1 MDFNAFHH
9 HNIGM
14 RKFFNLSRRAM
25 KELLFTVLP
34 LILALFLSG
43 ATLFI
48 LTPFLRN
55 SIMEERKV
63 LLRELTN
70 TTSQMLE
77 HYHLRVKSGELTL
90 REAQSRAA
98 ADLLDLR
105 HGKDKEGYF
114 WIQGISPST
123 LVMHPHR
130 PDLVGT
136 NLFQLPE
143 QSWVDVFSRAQ
154 ELVREEG
161 SGFIEYAWTADPVKK
176 DKTYSKISYVQEFAP
191 WNWIIGTGVLLEDIE
206 GRVNQLSRTILTVF
220 LILIMA
226 LSLLISLIL
235 LRNRR
240 IERQRQAMV
249 KSLYSVQAE
258 LEEIFHNT
266 FQYIAKL
273 DREGRALKV
282 NRTALVSIGH
292 SDDFL
297 LLHRYFWETP
307 WWSHS
312 REVQDQI
319 KEGISLASEG
329 RLQRFEITQ
338 RNKEGRI
345 FDVDL
350 TIKPVYSAEGA
361 FLFLMAEGRDIT
373 EQKAHERYRINLNR
387 IQKIIIRA
395 ATPEVMLREVCQ
407 VLMEV
412 LKGDQAWAIQA
423 LDSGGEQFELSL
435 CHTAS
440 SWNIP
445 ENILIPQDDST
456 SRTLQQ
462 LIGAGE
468 PGEFY
473 TGREPALPPL
483 LVNFFHAQSVLA
495 APCLPRIGH
504 PWILGISQCSY
515 RRIWTD
521 MDLQLLQEVA
531 HRLADGLNTLLFSRT
546 LEETKNYMTSIIDFM
561 PSMLVGLG
569 KNGQVIYWNK
579 EMELFTGRDASAITG
594 LSLVQA
600 LPQFYLAH
608 ELVNRTL
615 QKSEKVF
622 HPRAVYHNK
631 GSQNYLDIT
640 VYPIL
645 SNGRLGAVMIMDN
658 VTDRVYL
665 EEMMV
670 QSEKMLS
677 VGGLAAGMAHEIN
690 NPLAGMTQTAEVM
703 SQRLHDQNLRSN
715 VKTAEEL
722 GLNMEKITAYMEKR
736 GIFTM
741 IESIKES
748 GQRAAGIVQ
757 NMLSFSRKSDT
768 AVSSHDMA
776 GLINHVIDLAATD
789 YNLKKQYDFRAIR
802 IEKEYEPNLPLIPCE
817 GAKIQQ
823 VILNILR
830 NGAEAMNDHD
840 NQRRN
845 LGLTA
850 QEPRFILR
858 LSTEPEFLRIE
869 IEDNGPGMDEDTRK
883 RCFEPFYTTKG
894 VGVGT
899 GLGLSVSYFIITE
912 NHGGT
917 MEVRSVPGEGSLF
930 IIRLPLVRGLDS
942 GGRDE

>member
-1 MDFNAFHH
+1 MDFNSVRH
-9 HNIGM
+9 HNREM
-14 RKFFNLSRRAM
+14 RKFFNISRPAM
-25 KELLFTVLP
+25 KELLFTFLP
-34 LILALFLSG
+34 LLLALFLSG
-43 ATLFI
+43 ATIFI
-48 LTPFLRN
+48 LAPFLRD
-55 SIMEERKV
+55 SIIEERKV

-70 TTSQMLE
+70 TTAQLLE

-90 REAQSRAA
+90 AEAQSRAA
-98 ADLLDLR
+98 ADLRNLR
-105 HGKDKEGYF
+105 HGKDGEGYF
-114 WIQGISPST
+114 WIQGITPPT

-136 NLFQLPE
+136 DLFQLPE

-161 SGFIEYAWTADPVKK
+161 GGFIEYGWTSAPAE
-176 DKTYSKISYVQEFAP
+176 DKPYSKISYVQEFVT
-191 WNWIIGTGVLLEDIE
+191 WNWIIGTGVFLEDIE
-206 GRVNQLSRTILTVF
+206 IRVDQLSRKILTAF
-220 LILIMA
+220 LSLILA

-240 IERQRQAMV
+240 IERQRRAMV

-273 DREGRALKV
+273 DREGRVLKV
-282 NRTALVSIGH
+282 NQTALASIGH
-292 SDDFL
+292 TDDFL
-297 LLHRYFWETP
+297 ILHRYFWETP
-307 WWSHS
+307 WWAHS

-319 KEGISLASEG
+319 KEGIAFASEG
-329 RLQRFEITQ
+329 RLQRFELTQ
-338 RNKEGRI
+338 RNKEGRV
-345 FDVDL
+345 FDTDI
-350 TIKPVYSAEGA
+350 TIKPVYSAEGD

-373 EQKAHERYRINLNR
+373 DQKAHERYRINLNR

-395 ATPEVMLREVCQ
+395 KTPEAMVREVCQ

-412 LKGDQAWAIQA
+412 LKGDQAWAVQTIG
-423 LDSGGEQFELSL
+423 SGEEQFELSI
-435 CHTAS
+435 CHAAP
-440 SWNIP
+440 SWIIP
-445 ENILIPQDDST
+445 EEVLIPQDEST
-456 SRTLQQ
+456 TRTLRE
-462 LIGAGE
+462 LISSGE

-473 TGREPALPPL
+473 TGRAPALPPL
-483 LVNFFHAQSVLA
+483 LINFFHAQSVLA
-495 APCLPRIGH
+495 APCVPRMGF

-521 MDLQLLQEVA
+521 MDRMLLQEVVQ
-531 HRLADGLNTLLFSRT
+531 RMADGLNTLLFSRT

-569 KNGQVIYWNK
+569 KTGQVIYWNR
-579 EMELFTGRDASAITG
+579 EMELFTGRSASAMDG
-594 LSLVQA
+594 LPLVQA

-615 QKSEKVF
+615 QRSEKVF
-622 HPRAVYHNK
+622 HPRAVYQNQ

-658 VTDRVYL
+658 VTERVYL

-703 SQRLHDQNLRSN
+703 SQRLHDQNLGAN
-715 VKTAEEL
+715 VKAAEEL
-722 GLNMEKITAYMEKR
+722 NLSMEKITAYMEKR
-736 GIFTM
+736 GIFSM

-776 GLINHVIDLAATD
+776 ELINHVIDLAATD
-789 YNLKKQYDFRAIR
+789 YNLKKQYDFRAIL
-802 IEKEYEPNLPLIPCE
+802 IEKEYEPDLPLVPCE

-830 NGAEAMNDHD
+830 NGAEAMNDHG
-840 NQRRN
+840 NQRKN
-845 LGLTA
+845 LGLPTP
-850 QEPRFILR
+850 EPRFILR
-858 LSTEPEFLRIE
+858 LSTEPDFLRIE
-869 IEDNGPGMDEDTRK
+869 IEDNGPGMNEDTRK

-930 IIRLPLVRGLDS
+930 IIRLPLVRSFDS